1 MIRPNLRAP
10 LFLAALLV
18 ATPAPGDEPPPASR
32 AEIQHLLGYLGE
44 SGCRF
49 FRNGSWH
56 PAADARGHV
65 ERKYAVLVRR
75 GAVKTAEDFIAH
87 AAAESSTSGEPYLV
101 RCGDARPTTS
111 ARWLEAELARYRKL
125 GPARK

>member
-1 MIRPNLRAP
+1 MIRPPLRA
-10 LFLAALLV
+10 LFLLGALLV
-18 ATPAPGDEPPPASR
+18 AKPAPGDEPTPASR

-65 ERKYAVLVRR
+65 ERKYAVLARR
-75 GAVKTAEDFIAH
+75 GVVKTTEDFIAH
-87 AAAESSTSGEPYLV
+87 AAAESSTSGAPYLV
-101 RCGDARPTTS
+101 RCGDAEPMTS

-125 GPARK
+125 RPAPK